1 MSPVYYA
8 KQYNCLLLNCATI
21 VDIGLTFI
29 SFSLRLI
36 KLSLIIRAAGFYK
49 DFSIFILVVTINTSC
64 ICIILLVTFLAA
76 NLILVFCNLY
86 AAEQDDDVI
95 AHLHFN
101 HYNQ

>member
-36 KLSLIIRAAGFYK
+36 KLSLIIRAAG
-49 DFSIFILVVTINTSC
+49 
-64 ICIILLVTFLAA
+64 LLQRFL
-76 NLILVFCNLY
+76 NLY
-86 AAEQDDDVI
+86 TRGNQKYKFY
-95 AHLHFN
+95 L
-101 HYNQ
+101 YNFTCHITCF